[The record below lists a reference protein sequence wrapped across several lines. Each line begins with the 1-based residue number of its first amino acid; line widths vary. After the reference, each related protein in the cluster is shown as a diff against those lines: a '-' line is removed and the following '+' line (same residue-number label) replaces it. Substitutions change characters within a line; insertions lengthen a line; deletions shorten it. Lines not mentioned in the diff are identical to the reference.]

1 MAKTQPQKQTC
12 IWMTRAEQRR
22 GETTSK
28 YLWKQYVTFSHNG
41 GLAGQCWWML
51 QNRLWSDNRGGT
63 LVLIISVI
71 LTNNNN
77 NNNNTHLK
85 NHPPSSVSRWPGHNT
100 GDNAATSLDNHLHYT
115 LWPAFITIQHRVQ
128 HGTIGSRY
136 IMYVTII
143 AIIWICRWSLSLS
156 TFFTNL
162 WKIRLDRWID
172 G

>member
-51 QNRLWSDNRGGT
+51 QNRWWSDNSRGT

-85 NHPPSSVSRWPGHNT
+85 EPPTLQCVAVTRPQYW
-100 GDNAATSLDNHLHYT
+100 DNAATSLYNHLHCT
-115 LWPAFITIQHRVQ
+115 LWPAPATIQHRVQ
-128 HGTIGSRY
+128 HGTIGSRNIIYQCNFHSNHLNNVVVPVLYLY
-136 IMYVTII
+136 I
-143 AIIWICRWSLSLS
+143 LH
-156 TFFTNL
+156 
-162 WKIRLDRWID
+162 
-172 G
+172 

>member
-22 GETTSK
+22 GETTSNN
-28 YLWKQYVTFSHNG
+28 LWKQYVTLSHNG

-51 QNRLWSDNRGGT
+51 QNRWWADNRGGT

-85 NHPPSSVSRWPGHNT
+85 EPPTLQCVEVTRAQYW
-100 GDNAATSLDNHLHYT
+100 DNAATSLYNHLHCA
-115 LWPAFITIQHRVQ
+115 LWPAPATIQHRVQ
-128 HGTIGSRY
+128 HGTIHNRIQEYYVCNFHSNHMNMPWVPLSIY
-136 IMYVTII
+136 I
-143 AIIWICRWSLSLS
+143 LH
-156 TFFTNL
+156 
-162 WKIRLDRWID
+162 
-172 G
+172 